1 MTQSRTSF
9 PFTPLS
15 VKKSLKI
22 RPVGGR
28 TIRNLFVFKVGAN
41 PSEICLFFKVGAN
54 PSENF
59 WNLTLEAFLSDSIL
73 LKNEARWVKKASSA
87 PNGGSLM
94 ICTRKSRKAE
104 HGTCEIF
111 QRTSV
116 GRGARLFHPAR
127 LIFQ

>member
-87 PNGGSLM
+87 PNGGSLKDLHEKESFDYFV
-94 ICTRKSRKAE
+94 CFAQKQLYLLR
-104 HGTCEIF
+104 
-111 QRTSV
+111 
-116 GRGARLFHPAR
+116 
-127 LIFQ
+127 